1 MLTVPGWDR
10 FVSMVEHMVEPPRTV
25 RRLEVITTASGR
37 RRWSQSERR
46 RILAEAMAP
55 GAVVSVVA
63 RRNGMS
69 PQHLF
74 TWLREAR
81 KAPAAGGRAP
91 AFVPVLLDE
100 PASASSAS
108 SPRAGIRLQ
117 SRPAVGIE
125 VEMAGAVVRIGAD
138 ASQAQIAAVIRALK
152 APL

>member
-1 MLTVPGWDR
+1 
-10 FVSMVEHMVEPPRTV
+10 MVEHMVEPSRTV
-25 RRLEVITTASGR
+25 RRLEVITTAGGR
-37 RRWSQSERR
+37 RRWSQAERG

-81 KAPAAGGRAP
+81 RPLTACGRAP

-100 PASASSAS
+100 PASASTAPPLRADIR
-108 SPRAGIRLQ
+108 PRG
-117 SRPAVGIE
+117 SPAVGIE
-125 VEMAGAVVRIGAD
+125 VELAGAVVRIGAD
-138 ASQAQIAAVIRALK
+138 ANQAQIAAVIRALK
-152 APL
+152 SPL

>member
-10 FVSMVEHMVEPPRTV
+10 FVFMVEHMVEPPRTV

-81 KAPAAGGRAP
+81 RVPTVSGRAA

-100 PASASSAS
+100 PPSASSAT
-108 SPRAGIRLQ
+108 PPQAGIRPLG
-117 SRPAVGIE
+117 SPATGIE
-125 VEMAGAVVRIGAD
+125 VEMVGVVVRIGAD
-138 ASQAQIAAVIRALK
+138 ASEAQITAVIRALK

>member
-1 MLTVPGWDR
+1 
-10 FVSMVEHMVEPPRTV
+10 
-25 RRLEVITTASGR
+25 
-37 RRWSQSERR
+37 
-46 RILAEAMAP
+46 MAP

-81 KAPAAGGRAP
+81 KAPTVGGRAA

-108 SPRAGIRLQ
+108 SPRAGIRPLG
-117 SRPAVGIE
+117 SPVTGIE

-138 ASQAQIAAVIRALK
+138 ASQAQITAVIGALK
-152 APL
+152 ACP